1 MLGLCQINEV
11 YGDRMT
17 LKNKI
22 KLGLASLSEEESFNA
37 PRRSRSTGEYRDD
50 HAKAEPEEYQKE
62 NE

>member
-1 MLGLCQINEV
+1 
-11 YGDRMT
+11 MT

-22 KLGLASLSEEESFNA
+22 KLGLASPSEEDSFNA

-62 NE
+62 DDNG